1 MPRSRPLHIALVG
14 DFDASITAHR
24 AIQAALPLAGRA
36 LGLSVEAR
44 CLATDQVTA
53 ASLDQPFD
61 AIWCMPGS
69 PYRSL
74 EGALTAIRH
83 AREQRIPFLGTCAG
97 FQHALLEYARN
108 VLGWADAEH
117 GENFPD
123 AARAIISPLSC
134 SLVEKRGGLH
144 LTPGSLIAQAY
155 EQLDI
160 EEGYHCNYGLNPAF
174 ADALFE
180 GPLRPCAHDAAGDVR
195 AVQLEG
201 HPFFIATLFQPER
214 AALEG
219 RVPPLLTA
227 LLHAAN
233 RSA

>member
-1 MPRSRPLHIALVG
+1 MSPTRPLHIALVG

-24 AIQAALPLAGRA
+24 AIQAALPLAARA

-44 CLATDQVTA
+44 CLATDQISA
-53 ASLDQPFD
+53 ATLAQPFD
-61 AIWCMPGS
+61 AFWCMPGS

-74 EGALTAIRH
+74 EGALAAIRH

-108 VLGWADAEH
+108 ALGWADAEH
-117 GENFPD
+117 GESTPQ

-134 SLVEKRGGLH
+134 SLVEVRGTLH
-144 LTPGSLIAQAY
+144 LQPGTLIAQAY
-155 EQLDI
+155 EGLVI

-174 ADALFE
+174 AESLLA
-180 GPLRPCAHDAAGDVR
+180 GPLRPCAHDANGEVR

-201 HPFFIATLFQPER
+201 HPFFVATLFQPER

-219 RVPPLLTA
+219 RVPPVLTA
-227 LLHAAN
+227 LLHAAQ
-233 RSA
+233 RRV

>member
-1 MPRSRPLHIALVG
+1 MSPTRPLQIALIG

-44 CLATDQVTA
+44 CLSTDHIDA
-53 ASLDQPFD
+53 AALAQPFD

-69 PYRSL
+69 PYKSL
-74 EGALTAIRH
+74 EGALAAIRH

-117 GENFPD
+117 GENFPE

-134 SLVEKRGGLH
+134 SMVEVRGGLE
-144 LTPGSLIAQAY
+144 LVPGTLIAQAY
-155 EQLDI
+155 EELNI

-174 ADALFE
+174 AEALLS
-180 GPLRPCAHDAAGDVR
+180 GPLRTCATDAAGDVR

-201 HPFFIATLFQPER
+201 HPFFVATLFQPER

-219 RVPPLLTA
+219 RVPPLLIA
-227 LLHAAN
+227 LLHAAR

>member
-1 MPRSRPLHIALVG
+1 MPRSRPLQLALVG

-44 CLATDQVTA
+44 CLATEHIDA
-53 ASLDQPFD
+53 AALAQPYD

-69 PYRSL
+69 PYRSM
-74 EGALTAIRH
+74 EGALAAIRH
-83 AREQRIPFLGTCAG
+83 AREQRIPFLGTCGG

-108 VLGWADAEH
+108 VLGWVDAEH
-117 GENFPD
+117 GENTPD
-123 AARAIISPLSC
+123 AARAIVSPLSC
-134 SLVEKRGGLH
+134 SLVEARGTVRLV
-144 LTPGSLIAQAY
+144 PGSLITQAY
-155 EQLDI
+155 ETDRI
-160 EEGYHCNYGLNPAF
+160 EEAYRCNYGLNPAF
-174 ADALFE
+174 ADTLLAGAL
-180 GPLRPCAHDAAGDVR
+180 RCCAVDDNDDVR

-201 HPFFIATLFQPER
+201 HPFFVATLFQPER

-219 RVPPLLTA
+219 RVPPLLAA

-233 RSA
+233 RRV